1 MPGYQVEVIDL
12 GLHLQ
17 EALGL
22 GLPTE
27 KFTRKNDL
35 PWGLHLTEIEE
46 EYFKGQPHGRKSWI
60 CQRVELNA
68 FTAPAL
74 VHYIESKLEAAGA
87 LGKVIPTEDDL
98 VSQARDIFRDE
109 VEDLVDRL
117 ISQLL
122 PLGAMK
128 EAAFDS
134 LAPDLSMARG
144 WVEEAFDENPSI
156 SWGKALQRK
165 FSELVDEH
173 EEEITDL
180 MREHLHRTQ
189 RPGG

>member
-17 EALGL
+17 EALDL
-22 GLPTE
+22 ELPTE

-46 EYFKGQPHGRKSWI
+46 EYFKGHPHGRKSWI

-74 VHYIESKLEAAGA
+74 VHYIEAKLQAAGA
-87 LGKVIPTEDDL
+87 LGKVIPPEDDL
-98 VSQARDIFRDE
+98 VPQARGIFRDQ
-109 VEDLVDRL
+109 VDDRVDHL

-122 PLGAMK
+122 PVEAMK
-128 EAAFDS
+128 QAARAS

-144 WVEEAFDENPSI
+144 WVEEAFDEDPSI
-156 SWGKALQRK
+156 SWEKALQRK

-180 MREHLHRTQ
+180 MREHIKRTQ
-189 RPGG
+189 ESGV